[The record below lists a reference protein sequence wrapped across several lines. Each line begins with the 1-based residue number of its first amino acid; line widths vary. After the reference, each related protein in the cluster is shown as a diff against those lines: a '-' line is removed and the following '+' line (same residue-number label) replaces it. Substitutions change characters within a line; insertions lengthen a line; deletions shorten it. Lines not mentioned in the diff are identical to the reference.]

1 MIGNVPEE
9 GNDVNGFLAGY
20 VGEKILLGE
29 GKAAWDLMLAYYDH
43 ESDWGLEI
51 CDKPLDEDGEC
62 PGETVRLTFPDALE
76 RMLNEN
82 GYKVEK

>member
-1 MIGNVPEE
+1 
-9 GNDVNGFLAGY
+9 
-20 VGEKILLGE
+20 
-29 GKAAWDLMLAYYDH
+29 MLAHYDR

-51 CDKPLDEDGEC
+51 CDKPLNEDGEC
-62 PGETVRLTFPDALE
+62 PEGMVRLTFPDALE